1 MTVRETETLL
11 PADVDTVSVQ
21 PVVKDTVVPASS
33 DTVSAVV
40 TPVEQPKELTLKEI
54 EELRKY
60 IIETKDIEKSH
71 MQLIISSY
79 KFRLV

>member
-1 MTVRETETLL
+1 MTVAIVYQDVYKRQ
-11 PADVDTVSVQ
+11 VDTVSVQ

-54 EELRKY
+54 EELRKL
-60 IIETKDIEKSH
+60 S
-71 MQLIISSY
+71 LIHIST
-79 KFRLV
+79 